1 MNKREKDKLQRLID
15 RAAETSSDHFKAVT
29 ALDDFCLDHFGATP
43 SELDA
48 DSIIDAVL
56 GGGGEAAGMKAEEF
70 IAIMKNDGREP

>member
-1 MNKREKDKLQRLID
+1 MNKRDEVKLQRLID
-15 RAAETSSDHFKAVT
+15 RAAETSSAHFKAIT
-29 ALDDFCLDHFGATP
+29 ELDDFCLAHFGATP

-56 GGGGEAAGMKAEEF
+56 GGGGVASGMKAEEF